1 MQDIP
6 ADMLEDAKAYH
17 EKLVEKVSE
26 SDDKLLEKYL
36 GGETITEDE
45 LKAALRK
52 RCIQSVRKED
62 APFVPVDLRH
72 RVQEQG
78 RPADARRGR

>member
-1 MQDIP
+1 
-6 ADMLEDAKAYH
+6 MLEDAKAYH

-62 APFVPVDLRH
+62 VTVRAGRVRH

-78 RPADARRGR
+78 RPADARRRG